1 MDDYYAARSG
11 LIPPLPWPT
20 FSPPFSGDSID
31 EEFGWLMRFAEDLEI
46 ASSSEP
52 VSLAGHVLLRKAL
65 QSLGED
71 APDVPNTSGYSIQSL
86 QKMSVALLR
95 KMGSTPEACSDRQVY
110 AVCMF
115 ISAASIV
122 IGKELHTDGGI
133 IQRMTPFNVFHKRG
147 DGERLADLALDA
159 DDFFMNDAQRKGDLS
174 LGLVDNFIIWLQNP
188 TSENFDKLSF
198 LIGKIVTA
206 FKI

>member
-1 MDDYYAARSG
+1 MLKWLKAKISG
-11 LIPPLPWPT
+11 KST
-20 FSPPFSGDSID
+20 E
-31 EEFGWLMRFAEDLEI
+31 EEFGWLMHLAEDVEI

-52 VSLAGHVLLRKAL
+52 VTLAGHVLVRNAL

-147 DGERLADLALDA
+147 DGERLADLALNA
-159 DDFFMNDAQRKGDLS
+159 DDFFMNDAQRKGNLS
-174 LGLVDNFIIWLQNP
+174 LALVDNFIAWLQNP
-188 TSENFDKLSF
+188 SSENFDRLSR
-198 LIGKIVTA
+198 LIGKIESALET
-206 FKI
+206 